1 MIGELQT
8 LGWLFLVVS
17 FGAIVP
23 VVPTG
28 AAVSGAAALAMHN
41 NPLTIV
47 LVIAG
52 GAAGAYAGDLVMYAM
67 CRAGGEPL
75 ARRLRWLRDDE
86 HLSAVK
92 DRLTK
97 SQIPV
102 LLVSRLLPGGRV
114 PVLLAA
120 AFLGL
125 SWRTFVVANLP
136 ACVLWSVVYS
146 GIGVAGGSIFNEPWQ
161 GVLAAI
167 VLVLLVSQA
176 VSWWNKRRTARL
188 EAAEASAGGEQTE
201 TA

>member
-23 VVPTG
+23 IVPTG
-28 AAVSGAAALAMHN
+28 AAVSGAAALAAHN

-47 LVIAG
+47 LVVAG

-75 ARRLRWLRDDE
+75 ARRLRWLRDEE

-92 DRLTK
+92 DRLAK
-97 SQIPV
+97 NQIPV

-125 SWRTFVVANLP
+125 SWRTFVVANAP
-136 ACVLWSVVYS
+136 ACVLWSVVYA
-146 GIGVAGGSIFNEPWQ
+146 GIGVAGGSIFREPWE

-167 VLVLLVSQA
+167 ILVLLVSQG
-176 VSWWNKRRTARL
+176 VGWWNKRRTARL
-188 EAAEASAGGEQTE
+188 EAAGDEQAE